1 MKKNNIFLTLLAI
14 FMLVG
19 CSTSDP
25 KYREGEPT
33 KNFNYPKDKKIE
45 KSFYLL
51 GDGGYSP
58 PGGSSLGLIA
68 LKNYMDSVKVSNNYT
83 LLLGDNIY
91 PVGMP
96 PKESPDREA
105 AEYRLDA
112 QLDAFEKYDGNVIVI
127 PGNHDWYN
135 EGIKGL
141 ERERDYLQ
149 SKLKENLIWSPKTG
163 CGLDV
168 IEISE
173 NIQLIILDSQWFL
186 EDWDR
191 HPTINDNCAQIK
203 TREALFLELASELQK
218 NQNKTI
224 IVALHHPLYTNGVH
238 GGQYEFTRHIY
249 PSQKRIPVPILGSLA
264 ALIRTSGGVS
274 IQDAQNERYKSLVK
288 RLETISQGS
297 DRLIF
302 VSGHEHSLQY
312 IEHDS
317 VKQIVTGSG
326 SKASYAV
333 LSNDGYFAYPGQGFA
348 VYDVFEDGSSWASF
362 YGNENNKAKLLYQ
375 KEVFSAP
382 TPYDV
387 SHLPTEFPETIIT
400 SIYNEEETE
409 KTGLYESVWGQRYRD
424 LYGVPIS
431 VKVANLDTL
440 YGGLKPVIKGGG
452 HQTIS
457 VRFEDS
463 LGRDYNMRRL
473 KKSAVQFL
481 QAVAFKNTPVQD
493 QLENTIAEDVIQDF
507 YTAAHPY
514 AFLAVPK
521 LSDAIG
527 LYHTNPKLFYVP
539 KQKALEEYNSDFGD
553 ELYMMVERPEDD
565 WAGMKSF
572 GEETQDIM
580 STSDMLER
588 LRKDEKY
595 FLDEKAYIK
604 ARIFDMLIGDWDR
617 HQDQW
622 RWAEV
627 ELENGNKQFKPIP
640 RDRDQAFS
648 NFDGAFFGTLR
659 GLVGFANRFAVYGDD
674 IKDVKWFN
682 TAATGTDR
690 MLLQNVGREAWLEQA
705 EFIQN
710 KLTDEII
717 EEAFLELP
725 EITRNETTEFII
737 KSLKA
742 RRANIV
748 DISNRYYDYMAKLAI
763 VTGTDKDDFVEI
775 ERLDEGRTR
784 ITISRI
790 KGGEKADL
798 VSDKIYNKKET
809 DEIWLYALDDDDLIN
824 VKGETEKNLI
834 FVRVIGGQNNDI
846 YNVAE
851 NSGKKV
857 KIYDYLSKPST
868 VMSKGQAKIR
878 FRDNYNQ
885 NVFDKDKKTFKSGS
899 LVPGFGYNPDDGIK
913 LGVQSITTMNGFKRN
928 PFTTRNTYS
937 FGYYFATG
945 GFDISYEGEFARILG
960 NFNLLVGANFSSPN
974 ASNNFFGFG
983 NNTQNF
989 DEDLDYDYNRTKIGR
1004 AGIKFG
1010 FVRKSPFGSYF
1021 GYLANFEGIKVDD
1034 TADRFITEDFVSNDP
1049 DFFERKFFGGLDATY
1064 RYESY
1069 DNNLNPTRGMKFEL
1083 NGGGKINLEAAER
1096 HFGYI
1101 KPYLGFYN
1109 SLSENRKLVLKSQVQ
1124 AHFNI
1129 GEEYEFYQAA
1139 QLGANSGLRGY
1150 RQERFSGK
1158 TAFATGA
1165 DLRYSFNQFKTS
1177 FLPFQIGV
1185 YGGFDFGRVWTENEN
1200 SKKWHDSYGGGIW
1213 INSAEALNANF
1224 SVFGS
1229 EEDIRFAFGL
1239 GFKF

>member
-14 FMLVG
+14 LLLVG
-19 CSTSDP
+19 CSTYDP

-33 KNFNYPKDKKIE
+33 ENFKYPTDKKIE

-58 PGGSSLGLIA
+58 PGGSSEGLIA
-68 LKNYMDSVKVSNNYT
+68 LKNYMDSVKVTDNYT
-83 LLLGDNIY
+83 ILLGDNIY

-96 PKESPDREA
+96 PKDAPEREA

-112 QLDAFEKYDGNVIVI
+112 QLDAFEKYEGKVIVI

-141 ERERDYLQ
+141 ERERDYLK
-149 SKLKENLIWSPKTG
+149 SKLKDNLIWAPKTG

-173 NIQLIILDSQWFL
+173 NIQLITLDSQWFL

-249 PSQKRIPVPILGSLA
+249 PSQKKIPIPILGSLA

-288 RLETISQGS
+288 RLETIAQGS
-297 DRLIF
+297 DRLLF

-317 VKQIVTGSG
+317 IKQIVAGSG
-326 SKASYAV
+326 SKGSYAV
-333 LSNDGYFAYPGQGFA
+333 LSNDGYFAYPDQGFA

-382 TPYDV
+382 KPYDV
-387 SHLPTEFPETIIT
+387 SHLPTEFPETITT
-400 SIYNEEETE
+400 SIYNEKETE

-424 LYGVPIS
+424 LYGTPIS

-457 VRFEDS
+457 VRLEDS

-481 QAVAFKNTPVQD
+481 QAVAFKDTPVQD
-493 QLENTIAEDVIQDF
+493 QLENTIAENVIQDF

-527 LYHTNPKLFYVP
+527 LFHTNPKLFYVP

-553 ELYMMVERPEDD
+553 ELYMIVERPEDD
-565 WAGMKSF
+565 WSSMKSF
-572 GEETQDIM
+572 GEDTEDIL
-580 STSDMLER
+580 STSDMLEK

-622 RWAEV
+622 KWAEV
-627 ELENGNKQFKPIP
+627 ETPNGNKRFLPIP

-659 GLVGFANRFAVYGDD
+659 GLAGFANQFAVYGDD

-682 TAATGTDR
+682 TAATGMDR
-690 MLLQNVGREAWLEQA
+690 TLIQNVGREEWIEQA
-705 EFIQN
+705 EFIQKN
-710 KLTDEII
+710 LTDEII
-717 EEAFLELP
+717 DEAFLELP
-725 EITRNETTEFII
+725 EITRNETTEFIV
-737 KSLKA
+737 KSLKG
-742 RRANIV
+742 RRGNIV
-748 DISNRYYDYMAKLAI
+748 DIANRYYDYMAKLAV

-775 ERLDEGRTR
+775 ERLDEGKTR

-790 KGGEKADL
+790 KGGKKADL
-798 VSDKIYNKKET
+798 VSDKVYNKQDT
-809 DEIWLYALDDDDLIN
+809 DEIWLYALDDDDVIN
-824 VKGETEKNLI
+824 VKGAVDKNLI

-846 YNVAE
+846 YNVDE
-851 NSGKKV
+851 NSGRKV

-868 VMSKGQAKIR
+868 VESIGNAKIR

-885 NVFDKDKKTFKSGS
+885 NTFDKDKKTFKSGS
-899 LVPGFGYNPDDGIK
+899 LLPGFGYNPDDGIK
-913 LGVQSITTMNGFKRN
+913 LGIQSVSTVNGFKRN

-937 FGYYFATG
+937 LGYYFATN
-945 GFDISYEGEFARILG
+945 GFDASYEGEFARIIG
-960 NFNLLVGANFSSPN
+960 NFNLLIGANFSSPN

-983 NNTQNF
+983 NETENF
-989 DEDLDYDYNRTKIGR
+989 DDDLDYDYNRTKIGR

-1021 GYLANFEGIKVDD
+1021 GYMANFEGIKVDE
-1034 TADRFITEDFVSNDP
+1034 TEGRFISEEFMP
-1049 DFFERKFFGGLDATY
+1049 DNPEFFERKFFTGLDATY

-1083 NGGGKINLEAAER
+1083 NGGGKLNLEELER

-1109 SLSENRKLVLKSQVQ
+1109 SLSKNRKLVLKSQVQ

-1129 GEEYEFYQAA
+1129 GEDYEFYQAA
-1139 QLGANSGLRGY
+1139 VLGGNSGLRGF
-1150 RQERFSGK
+1150 RQQRFSGK

-1177 FLPFQIGV
+1177 FLPFQIGI
-1185 YGGFDFGRVWTENEN
+1185 YGGFDFGRVWTEEAD
-1200 SKKWHDSYGGGIW
+1200 SKRWHDSYGGGLW
-1213 INSAEALNANF
+1213 INSAEALSAKF
-1224 SVFGS
+1224 SLFGS
-1229 EEDIRFAFGL
+1229 EEDMRFTFGF